1 MRTLTALAVVLAMG
15 AGVPAAVAQQATPE
29 PADPSGGAQQETM
42 PGATGTGD
50 TGTTGTMGTGETGTP
65 PMGGDSAEGAAP
77 MTGDTAPSAT
87 AATDTQ
93 AMPADMAAQESDHVL
108 ADEYIG
114 AKIVA
119 RSDEGLENVGTVSD
133 LVLGPDDKI
142 VGVVVDVG
150 GFLGVGAKPVGLSWA
165 SLTEERADG
174 ELLLKTELTR
184 QDLEDAPEFKSV
196 SDQQMES
203 DPAAPGTGVAQ

>member
-1 MRTLTALAVVLAMG
+1 MRTLTALAVVLGVAG
-15 AGVPAAVAQQATPE
+15 ASVPAALAQQATPDA
-29 PADPSGGAQQETM
+29 ADPSTGTQQETM
-42 PGATGTGD
+42 PG
-50 TGTTGTMGTGETGTP
+50 TTGT
-65 PMGGDSAEGAAP
+65 EGAAQ
-77 MTGDTAPSAT
+77 DTAPMGD
-87 AATDTQ
+87 AAQDAAPMNQTQ
-93 AMPADMAAQESDHVL
+93 PMPAVMAAQESDQVL
-108 ADEYIG
+108 SDSYIG
-114 AKIVA
+114 AKVVA
-119 RSDEGLENVGTVSD
+119 RSEEGLSDVGTVSE

-165 SLTEERADG
+165 SLTEERSEG

-184 QDLEDAPEFKSV
+184 QDLEDAPEFKTV

>member
-1 MRTLTALAVVLAMG
+1 MT
-15 AGVPAAVAQQATPE
+15 
-29 PADPSGGAQQETM
+29 ETQ
-42 PGATGTGD
+42 P
-50 TGTTGTMGTGETGTP
+50 
-65 PMGGDSAEGAAP
+65 
-77 MTGDTAPSAT
+77 
-87 AATDTQ
+87 
-93 AMPADMAAQESDHVL
+93 MPAVMTAQESDQVL
-108 ADEYIG
+108 SDHYIG
-114 AKIVA
+114 AKVVA
-119 RSDEGLENVGTVSD
+119 RSEEGLEDVGTVSD

-150 GFLGVGAKPVGLSWA
+150 GFLGIAAKPVGLSWA
-165 SLTEERADG
+165 SLTEERSEG

>member
-1 MRTLTALAVVLAMG
+1 MRTMTALAVVLAMG
-15 AGVPAAVAQQATPE
+15 TGVPAALAQQATPE
-29 PADPSGGAQQETM
+29 PADPSAGAQQETM

-50 TGTTGTMGTGETGTP
+50 TGTMGTGDTGTP
-65 PMGGDSAEGAAP
+65 P
-77 MTGDTAPSAT
+77 MTGDTAPSST
-87 AATDTQ
+87 AATD
-93 AMPADMAAQESDHVL
+93 AAAPAVMAAQESDQVL
-108 ADEYIG
+108 SDDYIG

-119 RSDEGLENVGTVSD
+119 RSEDGLEDVGTVSD

-150 GFLGVGAKPVGLSWA
+150 GFLGIAAKPVGLSWA
-165 SLTEERADG
+165 SLTEERSDG

-196 SDQQMES
+196 SDQQMEG

>member
-1 MRTLTALAVVLAMG
+1 MRTMTALAVVLAMG
-15 AGVPAAVAQQATPE
+15 TGVPAALAQQATPA
-29 PADPSGGAQQETM
+29 PADPSAGAQQETM
-42 PGATGTGD
+42 PGTTGTGD
-50 TGTTGTMGTGETGTP
+50 
-65 PMGGDSAEGAAP
+65 AEGAAP
-77 MTGDTAPSAT
+77 MTGDTAEGAMS
-87 AATDTQ
+87 TDT
-93 AMPADMAAQESDHVL
+93 AEPVPAVMAAQESDQVL
-108 ADEYIG
+108 SDEYIG

-119 RSDEGLENVGTVSD
+119 RSEEGLEDVGTVSD

-150 GFLGVGAKPVGLSWA
+150 GFLGIAAKPVGLSWA
-165 SLTEERADG
+165 SLTEERSDG